1 MKAGD
6 ARIAPFWRRSKR
18 RLVTQSYAQPAEQS
32 RSTGTRF
39 GQGIAGS
46 DAGKPWRR
54 CHGEWLVA
62 GGGTR
67 TVTRSSSSKTAVGVS
82 TEGSQQCK
90 RSILQRVLGAQDRDP
105 IAAGDGSKADR
116 EAVSQKKVHQKRR

>member
-1 MKAGD
+1 MT
-6 ARIAPFWRRSKR
+6 RR
-18 RLVTQSYAQPAEQS
+18 
-32 RSTGTRF
+32 
-39 GQGIAGS
+39 
-46 DAGKPWRR
+46 
-54 CHGEWLVA
+54 
-62 GGGTR
+62 
-67 TVTRSSSSKTAVGVS
+67 SSSKTAVGVS